1 MGVSFTFSYY
11 QYRCS
16 GWDALDQ
23 WGRQAANF
31 IKAVGGGGAYTFEHI
46 HPEVGYFVSIFE
58 SRASAELGLDVR
70 GASLASAYY
79 TVLASGTR
87 LCMVRFNLAPIV
99 ALCVTCAVWSTSGI
113 VNSIVLYGYVDF
125 WLAYCIF
132 LFFYFAHFTDRC
144 VPSVCLLAC
153 SLPFCCRLFK
163 RLRILDLYR
172 RFASFL
178 AVYAMRPIQMKW
190 AFPAVACALAMLL
203 PVLILLDAVIDL
215 RELGLPFRVD
225 FERGLINVGSRG
237 EVITWSG
244 AGEVMSSLT
253 HAFFVK
259 QTYSVSF
266 IAGIFAFLWALLFG
280 RRDGFSEIL
289 VIFFYFAEHLFYDA
303 FIQQYTFCRAPCPIT
318 IRRSRF
324 SIYYMPV
331 IYFLLVQFLAETTS
345 LEKTTLLRG
354 K

>member
-1 MGVSFTFSYY
+1 M
-11 QYRCS
+11 
-16 GWDALDQ
+16 
-23 WGRQAANF
+23 
-31 IKAVGGGGAYTFEHI
+31 GGGGAYTFEYI

-144 VPSVCLLAC
+144 VPSVCLFGMLFAIL
-153 SLPFCCRLFK
+153 LPS
-163 RLRILDLYR
+163 ILKDSGFLISIAG
-172 RFASFL
+172 FASFL

-237 EVITWSG
+237 EVITRSG
-244 AGEVMSSLT
+244 AERL
-253 HAFFVK
+253 
-259 QTYSVSF
+259 
-266 IAGIFAFLWALLFG
+266 
-280 RRDGFSEIL
+280 
-289 VIFFYFAEHLFYDA
+289 
-303 FIQQYTFCRAPCPIT
+303 C
-318 IRRSRF
+318 
-324 SIYYMPV
+324 
-331 IYFLLVQFLAETTS
+331 
-345 LEKTTLLRG
+345 LR
-354 K
+354 